1 MLITFRYIYKMRTTI
16 LNHIKELQ
24 TTASRTGLIYS
35 DNATMFSYF
44 KDLLLKL
51 EQIEKLLEL
60 ENELHLT
67 EVADSLK
74 EYYQTDTELTH
85 INVNFQV
92 RPIQSEKKEC
102 IINAKIYL

>member
-1 MLITFRYIYKMRTTI
+1 MKTTI
-16 LNHIKELQ
+16 KNQIQELKN
-24 TTASRTGLIYS
+24 TASRTGLVFC
-35 DNATMFSYF
+35 DNKVMFSF
-44 KDLLLKL
+44 VQDVLLKL
-51 EQIEKLLEL
+51 EQIEDLIEL

-67 EVADSLK
+67 DVA
-74 EYYQTDTELTH
+74 EAVQHYYQTDTNLTH

>member
-1 MLITFRYIYKMRTTI
+1 MRTTI

-24 TTASRTGLIYS
+24 NTASRTGLIYS
-35 DNATMFSYF
+35 DNPVMFSYF

-51 EQIEKLLEL
+51 EQIEELLAL
-60 ENELHLT
+60 ENEVHLT
-67 EVADSLK
+67 DVAEAVK
-74 EYYQTDTELTH
+74 HYYQTDTNLTH

>member
-1 MLITFRYIYKMRTTI
+1 
-16 LNHIKELQ
+16 
-24 TTASRTGLIYS
+24 
-35 DNATMFSYF
+35 MFSYF

-51 EQIEKLLEL
+51 EQIEELLGL
-60 ENELHLT
+60 ENEVHLT
-67 EVADSLK
+67 DVAEALK
-74 EYYQTDTELTH
+74 HYYQTDTNLTH

>member
-1 MLITFRYIYKMRTTI
+1 MRTTI

-24 TTASRTGLIYS
+24 NTASRTGLIYS
-35 DNATMFSYF
+35 DNSVMFSYF

-51 EQIEKLLEL
+51 EQIEELLEL
-60 ENELHLT
+60 ENEVHLT
-67 EVADSLK
+67 DVAEAVK
-74 EYYQTDTELTH
+74 HYYQTDTNLTH

>member
-1 MLITFRYIYKMRTTI
+1 MKTTI

-24 TTASRTGLIYS
+24 NTASKTGLIYS
-35 DNATMFSYF
+35 DNKVMFSYF

-51 EQIEKLLEL
+51 EQIEQLLEL

-67 EVADSLK
+67 EVANTIK
-74 EYYQTDTELTH
+74 EFYQTDTELTH
-85 INVNFQV
+85 INFKFQV

-102 IINAKIYL
+102 IINAKLYL